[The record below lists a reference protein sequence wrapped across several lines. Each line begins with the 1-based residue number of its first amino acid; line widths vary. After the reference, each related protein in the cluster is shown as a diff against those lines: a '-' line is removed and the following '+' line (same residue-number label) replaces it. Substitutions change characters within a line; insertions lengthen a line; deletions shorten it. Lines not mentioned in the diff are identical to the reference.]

1 VLKAFEFVHAQ
12 QPANC
17 PDMPP
22 KTLHLDF
29 GLSEVQSEKNMRQM
43 PPTYLSRCEL
53 ACLEPI
59 HYAGA
64 LARLEPMPMQ
74 VRARTP
80 RAYTLVAEGCIH
92 E

>member
-1 VLKAFEFVHAQ
+1 MLKAFEFVHAQ
-12 QPANC
+12 QPADC

-43 PPTYLSRCEL
+43 PPTYLSRCS
-53 ACLEPI
+53 
-59 HYAGA
+59 
-64 LARLEPMPMQ
+64 
-74 VRARTP
+74 RTP
-80 RAYTLVAEGCIH
+80 RAYMPVQVPARTPSAYTLVAQGCIH